1 MPFKKPVGWFASL
14 SSRQLI
20 FILLLI
26 GVLINPVLAADTGS
40 ATIDSGDTAW
50 VLVSTTLVLLMM
62 LPALALFYGGL
73 VRTKNVLSVLM
84 HCLAMA
90 ALLSVIW
97 VVFGYSL
104 AFDKGNPFIGGLS
117 KVLLGGV
124 ARDAIYPET
133 KIPESLFCAFHMT
146 FAIIT
151 PALVIGAFV
160 ERMKFVAVM
169 LFGAL
174 WLIVVYVP
182 ICHMQWGGGWLQQKG
197 VMDFAGGIVVH
208 ITGGV
213 AALAV
218 CIKIGKRKGYPDA
231 SMIPHNLTY
240 SVIGACMLWV
250 GWFGFNGGSALAAN
264 GQAAMTLL
272 VTHIS
277 AAVATLTWMLIEWK
291 TNGKPSVL
299 GAATGAIAGLAA
311 VTPAAGYA
319 GPAGGL
325 VIGLIA
331 GALCFFASTTVK
343 RYFAYDDSLDV
354 FGVHGVGGI
363 IGIMMV
369 GVVASESW
377 GGVGFAAGAGGG
389 IMDQLKVQLLGGV
402 VAVVY
407 TLVASVVVLWLIDNV
422 VGLRVSYEQEELG
435 LDLAEHAETGYN
447 L

>member
-1 MPFKKPVGWFASL
+1 DKKTVGLTTSL
-14 SSRQLI
+14 NSRQLI
-20 FILLLI
+20 FFLLVF
-26 GVLINPVLAADTGS
+26 GVLVNPVLAADAGS

-174 WLIVVYVP
+174 WL
-182 ICHMQWGGGWLQQKG
+182 
-197 VMDFAGGIVVH
+197 
-208 ITGGV
+208 
-213 AALAV
+213 
-218 CIKIGKRKGYPDA
+218 
-231 SMIPHNLTY
+231 
-240 SVIGACMLWV
+240 
-250 GWFGFNGGSALAAN
+250 
-264 GQAAMTLL
+264 
-272 VTHIS
+272 
-277 AAVATLTWMLIEWK
+277 
-291 TNGKPSVL
+291 
-299 GAATGAIAGLAA
+299 
-311 VTPAAGYA
+311 
-319 GPAGGL
+319 
-325 VIGLIA
+325 
-331 GALCFFASTTVK
+331 
-343 RYFAYDDSLDV
+343 
-354 FGVHGVGGI
+354 
-363 IGIMMV
+363 
-369 GVVASESW
+369 
-377 GGVGFAAGAGGG
+377 
-389 IMDQLKVQLLGGV
+389 
-402 VAVVY
+402 
-407 TLVASVVVLWLIDNV
+407 
-422 VGLRVSYEQEELG
+422 
-435 LDLAEHAETGYN
+435 
-447 L
+447 